1 MIFGFAAGR
10 LAGRWSEK
18 GTLAIGLTM
27 SLAGA
32 AGVLVTAL
40 AQLPLPAMVVSLF
53 VLVSGVATTTTP
65 ATSLALAGYPDIA
78 GTASSLLGLAQFAFG
93 GLSAPL
99 VGLGGAGTAVPLGP
113 VAVAVAVAA
122 TGLAAVVYAMTIRR
136 RAQAPGR
143 EIARNEPLDRATA
156 SL

>member
-93 GLSAPL
+93 GLAAPL

-113 VAVAVAVAA
+113 VAVAVAA
-122 TGLAAVVYAMTIRR
+122 TGLAAVVHAVTIRR